1 MKEEK
6 DKPDLEDI
14 VKNVKEDIDEKGAA
28 IFFVGNDGELS
39 MITTGVLS
47 KDQKDICTK
56 MLVASGNHSIIL
68 SIVLWLEI
76 KFEKLIYSV
85 SEWIRPKNTW

>member
-1 MKEEK
+1 VKEDK

-14 VKNVKEDIDEKGAA
+14 VESIEQESNEKGAA

-47 KDQKDICTK
+47 KYQKDICTK

-76 KFEKLIYSV
+76 RFEKLVYNI
-85 SEWIRPKNTW
+85 SEWISPNKFG

>member
-1 MKEEK
+1 MKEDK
-6 DKPDLEDI
+6 DRPELEDI
-14 VKNVKEDIDEKGAA
+14 VEVIKEDVDEKGAA
-28 IFFVGNDGELS
+28 IFFVSNNGELS

-47 KDQKDICTK
+47 KYQKDICTK

-76 KFEKLIYSV
+76 RFEKLVYNI
-85 SEWIRPKNTW
+85 SEWISPNKFG